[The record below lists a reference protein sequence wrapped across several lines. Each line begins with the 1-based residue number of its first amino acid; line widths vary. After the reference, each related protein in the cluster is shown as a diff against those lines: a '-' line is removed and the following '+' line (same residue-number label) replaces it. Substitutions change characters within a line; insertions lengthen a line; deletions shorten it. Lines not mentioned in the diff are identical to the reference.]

1 MIWHVV
7 LTSAA
12 RRVLGYLAG
21 AIGIVLMLASAAWWY
36 GESEWNRFENLT
48 PEQAFADGDFGLQL
62 APLKY
67 LLVAPTVSKQAFGDD
82 WVKRFGF
89 LRRNDAVDGMCEKDA
104 PRNLPVGFSI
114 SHRLQGNV
122 APVPVTFVGLT
133 CAACH
138 SASVGKV
145 GVVLGAGSQTADV
158 IAYTDAYS
166 NAILDPTL
174 TADKILDQ
182 YDKQCPGQEGALQR
196 LADKFFIGQWLSGL
210 RSQLLTNATMYDM
223 PYHGADLTVPG
234 DIPTGPSR
242 TRPFRSVVRNTLD
255 FPGQGNV
262 AYSKVPLAGWQG
274 LRKWSQYDG
283 SIGDSTV
290 RSLIAVFTS
299 SATIPAINEPQIA
312 DNVRKASQFTID
324 LGTRIKLPTLE
335 QAFPDRPAPAA
346 ALVEKGRTVYM
357 QQCNGCHGH
366 PEATGWKMPPS
377 KEDPPITPL
386 AVIGTDPGRLMFRY
400 ADMLT
405 VGLATTFP
413 AADPAPQEAAIQSK
427 IKEAANEGDLA
438 TEAWW
443 QQALHKLQ
451 LAEREFPAGH
461 RLAFAQKELARR
473 FGYEDSPIPSAWL
486 RAPYL
491 HNGSVPTLRELIGL
505 DPRPDK
511 FCRGRGGYDPAAL
524 GVVAPPPDAGGK
536 CHGDTYFLFD
546 TAQPGNSNKGHA
558 YPKPGAVS
566 RDDLEALLAF
576 VGTL

>member
-1 MIWHVV
+1 MIWSLS
-7 LTSAA
+7 LTATA
-12 RRVLGYLAG
+12 RRILGYLAG
-21 AIGIVLMLASAAWWY
+21 TVGIVLMLASAAWWY
-36 GESEWNRFENLT
+36 GESQWNRFVDLT

-67 LLVAPTVSKQAFGDD
+67 ILVAQTVSRRALGDD
-82 WVKRFGF
+82 WVTRFGF
-89 LRRNDAVDGMCEKDA
+89 LRRSDAVDGMCEKDA

-114 SHRLQGNV
+114 SHRLQGNA

-138 SASVGKV
+138 SASVGKA
-145 GVVLGAGSQTADV
+145 GVVLGVGTQTGDV
-158 IAYTDAYS
+158 IAYTDAYI
-166 NAILDPTL
+166 NAILDPSL

-182 YDKQCPGQEGALQR
+182 YDRQCPGQESALQR
-196 LADKFFIGQWLSGL
+196 IADKFFIGRWLGGL
-210 RSQLLTNATMYDM
+210 RPQLLANATMYDM
-223 PYHGADLTVPG
+223 PYHGAHLASPA

-242 TRPFRSVVRNTLD
+242 TRPFRSVVRNTLN

-283 SIGDSTV
+283 SIGDPTV

-299 SATIPAINEPQIA
+299 SATLAAIDEPQIA

-324 LGTRIKLPTLE
+324 LGTRIKLPTLQ
-335 QAFPDRPAPAA
+335 QAFPEHPAPPP
-346 ALVEKGRTVYM
+346 ALVAKGRAVYM
-357 QQCNGCHGH
+357 QQCDSCHGH
-366 PEATGWKMPPS
+366 PEAAGWKMPPS
-377 KEDPPITPL
+377 KDDPPITPL
-386 AVIGTDPGRLMFRY
+386 AEIGTDPGRLVFRY

-413 AADPAPQEAAIQSK
+413 AADPAPQETAIEGK
-427 IKEAANEGDLA
+427 IDEARRDGDLA
-438 TEAWW
+438 AEAWW
-443 QQALHKLQ
+443 RQSLTRLRRT
-451 LAEREFPAGH
+451 EREFPAGH

-491 HNGSVPTLRELIGL
+491 HNGSVPTLSQLIGL

-511 FCRGRGGYDPAAL
+511 FCRGRGGYDPTVL
-524 GVVAPPPDAGGK
+524 GIIAPPPGPDGK
-536 CHGDTYFLFD
+536 CSGDTYFLFD
-546 TAQPGNSNKGHA
+546 TAQPGNSNKGHY
-558 YPKPGAVS
+558 YPAPGTVPLA
-566 RDDLEALLAF
+566 DLEALLAY